1 MYWNLGVPEMLAMR
15 ILLAAIVVSVGA
27 VAAFA
32 ADLPVDSSTR
42 YSSYSSAIGQRTGQL
57 VIYDYQPGVIVRAYW
72 QSPWRNRHYF
82 PRTGERPEIGRDEDL
97 SAPSARS
104 RPAETFMRYWS
115 TISLSPPERP
125 RISAPRT
132 EPSQIP
138 GPLK

>member
-1 MYWNLGVPEMLAMR
+1 MCWNLGVPEMLAMR

-27 VAAFA
+27 TTACA

-42 YSSYSSAIGQRTGQL
+42 YSTYSSAIGQRSGQL

-72 QSPWRNRHYF
+72 QTPWRNRRYF
-82 PRTGERPEIGRDEDL
+82 TRTGEKPEIGRDEDL
-97 SAPSARS
+97 SAPRE
-104 RPAETFMRYWS
+104 RLQPAETFTRYWS
-115 TISLSPPERP
+115 TISLSPPARP

-138 GPLK
+138 SPLK